1 MSKDY
6 KDIAEITAYHSLNYL
21 KNKLNITHEFFKGWK
36 DALIGGE
43 EIYYVGVLNGQPC
56 MQRINPLYFDY
67 DTETSDIEFIHEAQ
81 WCCYEMI
88 MSATEIYDR
97 LYDKMSEKQLNELLE
112 LMEDGVK
119 GGINPELRK
128 TSLDYAHI
136 KLHNINGFTSNPFDG
151 SDNIRL
157 WHCCWKSFKKIGFVT
172 VIDPETGMPEEY
184 EVDETYK
191 ETGMELNV
199 EWKWIIEVWEG
210 YRYGEDGYVGI

>member
-1 MSKDY
+1 
-6 KDIAEITAYHSLNYL
+6 
-21 KNKLNITHEFFKGWK
+21 
-36 DALIGGE
+36 
-43 EIYYVGVLNGQPC
+43 
-56 MQRINPLYFDY
+56 
-67 DTETSDIEFIHEAQ
+67 
-81 WCCYEMI
+81 
-88 MSATEIYDR
+88 
-97 LYDKMSEKQLNELLE
+97 
-112 LMEDGVK
+112 MEDGAK